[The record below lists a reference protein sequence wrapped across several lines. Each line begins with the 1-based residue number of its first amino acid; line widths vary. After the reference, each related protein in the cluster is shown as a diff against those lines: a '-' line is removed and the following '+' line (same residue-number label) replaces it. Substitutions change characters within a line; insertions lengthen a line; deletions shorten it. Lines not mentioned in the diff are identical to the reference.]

1 MAARGH
7 GNGDTVGAAGSGST
21 GPPPPP
27 RTPSLPEPGAYPD
40 ATATSGVAQMRRL
53 CSLGFPTSVAV
64 AAVGPELAGGAVSA
78 GGRTFEDRVT
88 DRALDTMRLRGGPV
102 VDVGRAGND
111 EGGGDDAGR
120 VAAGAR
126 ARHGAASGAHDHGD
140 SGRGDARG
148 DGQGASGALA
158 AGGDADDDVIIVI
171 DDDCGD
177 DLQSPAREAL
187 ADREEAALS
196 APTAVANSGASAI
209 VVLDDDSH
217 PAMDAAGETPPAV
230 VDDWP
235 EHDRVGS
242 HLQTA
247 ADLMR
252 TFPVAGAEPP
262 ARNSSGMAPARKP
275 LALTYPLPP
284 SSSGPLAAEVF
295 ILVDDRETAGSG
307 ATRRSFLSK
316 LRLNPGLADR
326 VITRRLPTGDAVL
339 VARVTAAGAAA
350 FEGAPPAGTELMLD
364 TVIERKT
371 VADLVDSLNDGRMP
385 EQAYYMAA
393 SGCRLQAL
401 VVEGDVVATLA
412 SDRGMLAEVNKLLS
426 SLAVTTDL
434 FIQHTRNI
442 DETITYYSAVVRHR
456 GRRLGT
462 GDGLASWLQHHYVKD
477 DTAGGRALL
486 TYSLWE
492 KRTKLM
498 RGEISLQ
505 QLWALQLDIVPGVG
519 LVRIDYIIEAGFETP
534 ASLAAAY
541 AKVPSKEDGKMLLAR
556 IPPPPGGDHISK
568 KVSEYL
574 YDLFTAKE
582 YAGH

>member
-1 MAARGH
+1 
-7 GNGDTVGAAGSGST
+7 
-21 GPPPPP
+21 
-27 RTPSLPEPGAYPD
+27 
-40 ATATSGVAQMRRL
+40 MRRL
-53 CSLGFPTSVAV
+53 CSPGIPTSVAV
-64 AAVGPELAGGAVSA
+64 AAVGRELAGEAVSA
-78 GGRTFEDRVT
+78 GGRTLEDRVT
-88 DRALDTMRLRGGPV
+88 DRALDIMRLRGGPV
-102 VDVGRAGND
+102 LDVGRAGND
-111 EGGGDDAGR
+111 YGGGDDAGR

-126 ARHGAASGAHDHGD
+126 GRHGAASRAHAHDE
-140 SGRGDARG
+140 SGRGDAQG

-158 AGGDADDDVIIVI
+158 AGGDADDEVIIVI
-171 DDDCGD
+171 DYGCGD
-177 DLQSPAREAL
+177 NPQSSARESL
-187 ADREEAALS
+187 ADREEAASS

-209 VVLDDDSH
+209 VVVDDDSH
-217 PAMDAAGETPPAV
+217 PAMEAGGETPPAA
-230 VDDWP
+230 VDAWP
-235 EHDRVGS
+235 EHDLSGS
-242 HLQTA
+242 HLQTE

-252 TFPVAGAEPP
+252 TFPIAGTEPP
-262 ARNSSGMAPARKP
+262 ARNSTGMAPARKP

-307 ATRRSFLSK
+307 ATRSSFLSK
-316 LRLNPGLADR
+316 LRLNPGLTDR
-326 VITRRLPTGDAVL
+326 VFTRRFPTGDAVL

-350 FEGAPPAGTELMLD
+350 FEGAPAARTELMLD
-364 TVIERKT
+364 TIIERKT
-371 VADLVDSLNDGRMP
+371 VADIVDSLIDGRVS

-393 SGCRLQAL
+393 SGCSLQAL
-401 VVEGDVVATLA
+401 VVEGDVLVTLA
-412 SDRGMLAEVNKLLS
+412 SVRGMLAEVNKLLS

-462 GDGLASWLQHHYVKD
+462 ADGLASWLQHHYVKD
-477 DTAGGRALL
+477 ETAGVRAWLP
-486 TYSLWE
+486 YSLWE

-519 LVRIDYIIEAGFETP
+519 LVRIDYIIEAGLKTP
-534 ASLAAAY
+534 APLAAAY

-556 IPPPPGGDHISK
+556 IMPPPGGYRIGK

>member
-1 MAARGH
+1 
-7 GNGDTVGAAGSGST
+7 
-21 GPPPPP
+21 
-27 RTPSLPEPGAYPD
+27 
-40 ATATSGVAQMRRL
+40 MRRL

-64 AAVGPELAGGAVSA
+64 AAVGPELSGEAVSA
-78 GGRTFEDRVT
+78 GGRTLEDRVT
-88 DRALDTMRLRGGPV
+88 YRALDIMRLRGGPV
-102 VDVGRAGND
+102 LDVGRAGND
-111 EGGGDDAGR
+111 YGGGDDAGR

-126 ARHGAASGAHDHGD
+126 GRHGAASRAHAHDD
-140 SGRGDARG
+140 SGRGDAQG

-158 AGGDADDDVIIVI
+158 AGGDADDDVIIFI
-171 DDDCGD
+171 DDECEDNP
-177 DLQSPAREAL
+177 QSPAREAL

-307 ATRRSFLSK
+307 ATRSSFLSK

-326 VITRRLPTGDAVL
+326 VFTRRLPTGDAVL

-350 FEGAPPAGTELMLD
+350 FEGAPAAGTELMLD
-364 TVIERKT
+364 TTIQRKT
-371 VADLVDSLNDGRMP
+371 VADIVDSLIDGQVP

-393 SGCRLQAL
+393 SGCSLQAL
-401 VVEGDVVATLA
+401 VVEGDVLVTLA

-519 LVRIDYIIEAGFETP
+519 LVRIDYILEAGFKTP

-556 IPPPPGGDHISK
+556 ITPPPGGYHIGK

-574 YDLFTAKE
+574 YDLFTAME